1 MLPSPP
7 FAFAPLSG
15 VTGSGFRTG
24 TAVGNLEPGRL
35 VGLDPEPDLEPG
47 LGVGLAL
54 GFGLVVVG
62 LVLEL
67 GLVVVGLALGL
78 CLVVVG
84 LVLRPALVVGLVLGL
99 STLPCLTTGPGPA
112 PPMDNVTLLVG
123 GRVCW

>member
-54 GFGLVVVG
+54 G
-62 LVLEL
+62 L

-99 STLPCLTTGPGPA
+99 SALPCLTTGPGPS
-112 PPMDNVTLLVG
+112 PPTDNVTLLVG